1 MRKVFELRLFH
12 SWQEITYSYLC
23 QGTWMGC
30 RPVCTENIY
39 GFLQAL
45 LQTGTL
51 WVWWHYILD
60 TSVNK
65 IDYVKQQYIK
75 CSNKSKWKCHLY
87 LGGSVRKASL
97 FQASG
102 IFSNFFFSGSG
113 IWWSRISCK
122 ISLAELYERA
132 GKCVILVGKKT
143 QGILDA
149 FYGRKKS
156 GIRSGFV
163 FYSYFKD
170 STFTQLQQLKG
181 WQVPK

>member
-23 QGTWMGC
+23 QGKWMGC

-97 FQASG
+97 FHASG
-102 IFSNFFFSGSG
+102 IFSNFFFRVQVYDGVGSAVRFHSLNYMKEQG
-113 IWWSRISCK
+113 NVLFWSVKRP
-122 ISLAELYERA
+122 
-132 GKCVILVGKKT
+132 
-143 QGILDA
+143 
-149 FYGRKKS
+149 
-156 GIRSGFV
+156 
-163 FYSYFKD
+163 
-170 STFTQLQQLKG
+170 KG
-181 WQVPK
+181 Y